1 MKHRLMGA
9 MLIAIACI
17 VGKEATAQRDVRAV
31 RDQAIKYQQLLQ
43 LIDAVYVDTVNVRQL
58 TEAAIVKVLAELDP
72 HSVYISKEEV
82 EEANEP
88 LEGGFYGIGIQFNIL
103 RDTLMVVDVIAGGP
117 AEKVG
122 MRAGD
127 RIVVVDGEEVAG
139 KGITASDVR
148 KKLKGEKGTHVQVGV
163 LRGREHIDFDIVRDM
178 IPIHSVDAAYMI
190 DSTIGYIKI
199 ARFAAN
205 TVQEFEE
212 AVRKLQALGMQ
223 DLILDLQGNGGGYM
237 EAAIRIA
244 DHLLDGEKLIVYTD
258 GETARR
264 LEASSTPEGLFQ
276 KGKVVVLLDG
286 TSASA
291 SEIVAGAVQDWDR
304 GLIVGRRSFGKGLVQ
319 RQFALAD
326 GSMVRLT
333 VSHYY
338 TPSGRCIQ
346 KPYKGQ
352 DYRAELYRRYISGE
366 LVNEDSIR
374 LVDTTKYYTK
384 SHGRLVYG
392 GGGIMPD
399 LFVPIDTNI
408 NYTYFNRLLAKN
420 VINEYVM
427 NYVDQNRD
435 RLKQEYPTFADFRKR
450 FKVTDVMVS
459 QIVANGEKEGIKR
472 DAKLLPP
479 VVPEIKHFVKALV
492 ARDLWD
498 MNELYQISNENNK
511 VLNAAVK
518 ALRDGTYDRKMK

>member
-1 MKHRLMGA
+1 
-9 MLIAIACI
+9 
-17 VGKEATAQRDVRAV
+17 
-31 RDQAIKYQQLLQ
+31 
-43 LIDAVYVDTVNVRQL
+43 
-58 TEAAIVKVLAELDP
+58 
-72 HSVYISKEEV
+72 
-82 EEANEP
+82 
-88 LEGGFYGIGIQFNIL
+88 
-103 RDTLMVVDVIAGGP
+103 
-117 AEKVG
+117 
-122 MRAGD
+122 
-127 RIVVVDGEEVAG
+127 
-139 KGITASDVR
+139 
-148 KKLKGEKGTHVQVGV
+148 
-163 LRGREHIDFDIVRDM
+163 
-178 IPIHSVDAAYMI
+178 
-190 DSTIGYIKI
+190 
-199 ARFAAN
+199 
-205 TVQEFEE
+205 
-212 AVRKLQALGMQ
+212 
-223 DLILDLQGNGGGYM
+223 
-237 EAAIRIA
+237 
-244 DHLLDGEKLIVYTD
+244 
-258 GETARR
+258 
-264 LEASSTPEGLFQ
+264 
-276 KGKVVVLLDG
+276 
-286 TSASA
+286 
-291 SEIVAGAVQDWDR
+291 
-304 GLIVGRRSFGKGLVQ
+304 
-319 RQFALAD
+319 LAD

-374 LVDTTKYYTK
+374 LVDTTKYHTK
-384 SHGRLVYG
+384 SRDRLVYG